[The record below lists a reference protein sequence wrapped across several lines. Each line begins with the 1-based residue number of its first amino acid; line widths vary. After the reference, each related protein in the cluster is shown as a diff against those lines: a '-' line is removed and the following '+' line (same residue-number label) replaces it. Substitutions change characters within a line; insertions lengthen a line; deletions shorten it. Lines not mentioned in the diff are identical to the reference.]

1 MNHNNT
7 TKILVVDDEPRVEL
21 LISQMFRRQ
30 IQSQQFEF
38 TFATQGQEALE
49 QLKVDQSIE
58 VVLTD
63 LNMPQMDGL
72 TLLAELEA
80 LKPELNPVLT
90 AIVISAYGDMDNIR
104 QAMNNGAFDFL
115 VKPLDLKDLE
125 KTLNK
130 AIAHIQQLKKGFE
143 QQKLAQDTLLQ
154 AKDAAE
160 AANRVKSEFLAAVS
174 HELRTPLNAVLGMA
188 ELLQEEVYGP
198 VNHKQVQA
206 LHTIEMSGRH
216 LLVLINN
223 ILDLSKIEMG
233 KLELNIGPVAV
244 EAICQNC
251 LQLIQ
256 QQAQKKRLQ
265 LVYQFNSEIN
275 TLYAD
280 GRRLKQILTNLLNNA
295 IKFTQVNGRIGLEVN
310 YDAEQQKISFSVWD
324 TGIGIAQEDIKRLFK
339 PFVQLDARLSRE
351 YEGTGLGLALVAHLT
366 TMHQGQISVKSVV
379 GQGSRFTV
387 ALPVQQ
393 PIS

>member
-7 TKILVVDDEPRVEL
+7 TKILVVDDEPRVQL

-38 TFATQGQEALE
+38 SFAAHGQEALE
-49 QLKVDQSIE
+49 QLKINQSIE

-125 KTLNK
+125 MTLNK

-233 KLELNIGPVAV
+233 KLELNIGPVAI

-310 YDAEQQKISFSVWD
+310 HDAEQQKVSFSVWD

-351 YEGTGLGLALVAHLT
+351 YEGTGLGLALVA
-366 TMHQGQISVKSVV
+366 
-379 GQGSRFTV
+379 
-387 ALPVQQ
+387 
-393 PIS
+393 